1 MTYNDLLIMLRTGQP
16 DTTKS
21 QLPRSEPDELHIR
34 LTLFELKNPNKLI
47 AEWSPQE
54 LAVMFIKQ
62 KKNLNA
68 NIPCKHCGGKKDSR
82 T

>member
-1 MTYNDLLIMLRTGQP
+1 MTYNDLLGMLRKGQS
-16 DTTKS
+16 DTT
-21 QLPRSEPDELHIR
+21 LRSESDELSLR

-54 LAVMFIKQ
+54 LAVMFDKQ

-68 NIPCKHCGGKKDSR
+68 NIPCRHCGGKKDSR

>member
-1 MTYNDLLIMLRTGQP
+1 MTYNDLLGMLRKGQP
-16 DTTKS
+16 YTT
-21 QLPRSEPDELHIR
+21 LRSEPDELSLR

-54 LAVMFIKQ
+54 LAVMFDKQ

-68 NIPCKHCGGKKDSR
+68 NIPCRHCGGKKDSR

>member
-1 MTYNDLLIMLRTGQP
+1 MTYNDLLGMLRTGQP

-21 QLPRSEPDELHIR
+21 QLPQSDADELVLR
-34 LTLFELKNPNKLI
+34 LTLFEINNPNKLI
-47 AEWSPQE
+47 SEWSPQE

-62 KKNLNA
+62 RKNLNT
-68 NIPCKHCGGKKDSR
+68 NIPCRHCGGKKDAR

>member
-1 MTYNDLLIMLRTGQP
+1 MTYNDLLGMLRKGQP
-16 DTTKS
+16 DTTRS
-21 QLPRSEPDELHIR
+21 QLPRPESDELHLR

-54 LAVMFIKQ
+54 LAVMFDKQ

-68 NIPCKHCGGKKDSR
+68 NIPCRHCGGKKDSR

>member
-1 MTYNDLLIMLRTGQP
+1 MTYNALLGMLRKGQP
-16 DTTKS
+16 DTT
-21 QLPRSEPDELHIR
+21 LRSESDELSLR

-68 NIPCKHCGGKKDSR
+68 NIPCRHCGVKKDSR